1 MQLENRVLIR
11 QKIREIT
18 IEETK
23 QVGGVHNTFPITPC
37 TAPSPANPHRAG
49 RLLIARCRGAR
60 PMGQAEK

>member
-23 QVGGVHNTFPITPC
+23 QVGGAHNTLPITPC
-37 TAPSPANPHRAG
+37 TAPSPANPHGDGPPVDCAV
-49 RLLIARCRGAR
+49 
-60 PMGQAEK
+60 